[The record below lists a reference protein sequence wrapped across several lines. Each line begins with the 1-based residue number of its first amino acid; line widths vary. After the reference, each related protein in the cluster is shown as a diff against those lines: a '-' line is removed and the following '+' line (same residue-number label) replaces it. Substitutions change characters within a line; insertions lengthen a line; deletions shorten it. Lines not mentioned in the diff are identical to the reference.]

1 MSILNLNN
9 YFNEIKDINYAL
21 TKIDVPYN
29 PKEFPNKYAVGKD
42 LDILVSAND
51 YNKIKTITIKYFKQY
66 PLFTFKIIE
75 TNNNFRL
82 RLEVKNKLHYQI
94 DITVNNAL
102 IIGRVEKDNYYILS
116 LENEKIVRLNEFKK
130 NPHKKHHKIWL
141 IKNNIIL

>member
-1 MSILNLNN
+1 MSVLNLNN
-9 YFNEIKDINYAL
+9 YFNEIKDINYGL

-66 PLFTFKIIE
+66 HLFTFKIIE

-94 DITVNNAL
+94 DITINNSL

-116 LENEKIVRLNEFKK
+116 LENEKKVRLNEIKK
-130 NPHKKHHKIWL
+130 NPHKKHHKDWL
-141 IKNNIIL
+141 LGNI